1 VLVCTLIPVC
11 CINEVV
17 QYKKR
22 NAYRFSCNARSC
34 FFISFAMSEHYE
46 SETLSSVLQD
56 GRSRNVTVVS
66 LDEYK
71 LSPSRL
77 HLLTFEDF
85 VSASTHD
92 NWLRLCLVL
101 KLAFLERALLHT
113 NRIVYFNLV

>member
-1 VLVCTLIPVC
+1 
-11 CINEVV
+11 
-17 QYKKR
+17 
-22 NAYRFSCNARSC
+22 
-34 FFISFAMSEHYE
+34 MSEHYE